1 MELDG
6 RKDIPSVKSAQFY
19 MKNLKAMSY
28 PLYRGKIKDA
38 KEIATYT
45 HAVTSPK
52 LCFFLRKRGGKYFTS
67 NMLCIMLNLVQS
79 EWR

>member
-38 KEIATYT
+38 KQIPTYT

-52 LCFFLRKRGGKYFTS
+52 LCFFFKKTRGKIFHIKHALHNAEFGPK
-67 NMLCIMLNLVQS
+67 
-79 EWR
+79 